1 MMNDERGKM
10 KEFFYLLGLILLC
23 FLYGWWKYEA
33 TRTALQEKNN
43 IIDPSPSTVL
53 LEMGKERKH
62 G

>member
-1 MMNDERGKM
+1 MMNDERGKR

-33 TRTALQEKNN
+33 TRTALQEKYN

-53 LEMGKERKH
+53 LEM
-62 G
+62 